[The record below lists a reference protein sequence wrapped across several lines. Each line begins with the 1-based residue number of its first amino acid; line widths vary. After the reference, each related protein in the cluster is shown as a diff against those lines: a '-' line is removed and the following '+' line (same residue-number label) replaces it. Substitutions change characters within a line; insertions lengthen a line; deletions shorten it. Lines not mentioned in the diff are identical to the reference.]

1 MSARPSLDNPQ
12 LDARNGPVPHFDRH
26 LSVLKSG
33 YLYFFSERIR
43 IEGQYIEELKALYKR
58 MKQQDSALEI
68 GMEYSQAR
76 SAWREVR
83 ESLDREVQSR
93 TAFCTAVNTDVI
105 RPLRE
110 LRDTQERTR
119 QRIHEDMKES
129 QSAYTECAENQLP
142 RAHKLYRRKCQEAE
156 ESRMAPAIPMPPN
169 PHGSNN
175 PSDNGRPLFSPSQ
188 EAFSPPPSYANLH
201 SPEGGHAH
209 PTPNAAAGTSSTG
222 LVSTTS
228 RGEGPDR
235 ARSPPPQVGPRAAIQ
250 DFTQQ
255 SKKGL
260 NQLKS
265 FLDGKRDAGG
275 SLREG
280 SERGNSALRNV
291 RARREAEEADKDYRK
306 VVYKLETLRRWRG
319 NVIRAGFTVRGLELN
334 FTAI

>member
-1 MSARPSLDNPQ
+1 
-12 LDARNGPVPHFDRH
+12 
-26 LSVLKSG
+26 
-33 YLYFFSERIR
+33 
-43 IEGQYIEELKALYKR
+43 
-58 MKQQDSALEI
+58 
-68 GMEYSQAR
+68 
-76 SAWREVR
+76 
-83 ESLDREVQSR
+83 
-93 TAFCTAVNTDVI
+93 
-105 RPLRE
+105 
-110 LRDTQERTR
+110 
-119 QRIHEDMKES
+119 MKES

-228 RGEGPDR
+228 RVEGPDR

-255 SKKGL
+255 SAL
-260 NQLKS
+260 PSYFAHFNIRTHSPICRQ
-265 FLDGKRDAGG
+265 
-275 SLREG
+275 
-280 SERGNSALRNV
+280 ERVESIEIVPGWQA
-291 RARREAEEADKDYRK
+291 
-306 VVYKLETLRRWRG
+306 
-319 NVIRAGFTVRGLELN
+319 
-334 FTAI
+334 